1 MIASFCWKRLL
12 LQKPRLHPKHGWR
25 RDKRHFS
32 LDLHVATTTRRKMV
46 GLEPDPFLVDS
57 RNAPADFEVS
67 SAVVYRDVVSVE
79 ESKVLVDAIDVK
91 LRR

>member
-1 MIASFCWKRLL
+1 
-12 LQKPRLHPKHGWR
+12 
-25 RDKRHFS
+25 
-32 LDLHVATTTRRKMV
+32 MV